1 MLYPTMESLVKMVG
15 NRYLLVNITAHRARE
30 IAEEAMENGQ
40 KLEKSRSRLQWNR
53 STKKASEDRP
63 SRPRPLRK
71 RHQKKRKKQSNEPR
85 LNRRD
90 RRKGGGLAW

>member
-40 KLEKSRSRLQWNR
+40 KLEKKPVTLAVEQIYEEGLRRQAAQETAPEETS
-53 STKKASEDRP
+53 KEAEKAE
-63 SRPRPLRK
+63 
-71 RHQKKRKKQSNEPR
+71 
-85 LNRRD
+85 
-90 RRKGGGLAW
+90 

>member
-40 KLEKSRSRLQWNR
+40 KLEKKPVTLAVEQIYEEGLRRQA
-53 STKKASEDRP
+53 KAASEET
-63 SRPRPLRK
+63 SEEAEK
-71 RHQKKRKKQSNEPR
+71 AE
-85 LNRRD
+85 
-90 RRKGGGLAW
+90 

>member
-40 KLEKSRSRLQWNR
+40 KLEKKPVTLAVEQIYEEGLRRQAEQAKAEKQEAEAADAAKGQSPKGS
-53 STKKASEDRP
+53 KK
-63 SRPRPLRK
+63 
-71 RHQKKRKKQSNEPR
+71 
-85 LNRRD
+85 
-90 RRKGGGLAW
+90 